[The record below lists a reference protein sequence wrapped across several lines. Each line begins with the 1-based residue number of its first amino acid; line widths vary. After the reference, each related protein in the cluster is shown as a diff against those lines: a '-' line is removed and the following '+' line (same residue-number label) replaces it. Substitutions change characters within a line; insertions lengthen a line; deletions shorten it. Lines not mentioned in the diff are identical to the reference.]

1 MRKKEMD
8 RFGRHQSGS
17 SAGAA
22 EFEMQQRTLR
32 TTGTGRRIEPIFDA
46 SGSLKRHVMSK
57 IDDARLHRTP
67 ETTDDEGQGDR

>member
-1 MRKKEMD
+1 
-8 RFGRHQSGS
+8 
-17 SAGAA
+17 
-22 EFEMQQRTLR
+22 MQQRTLR